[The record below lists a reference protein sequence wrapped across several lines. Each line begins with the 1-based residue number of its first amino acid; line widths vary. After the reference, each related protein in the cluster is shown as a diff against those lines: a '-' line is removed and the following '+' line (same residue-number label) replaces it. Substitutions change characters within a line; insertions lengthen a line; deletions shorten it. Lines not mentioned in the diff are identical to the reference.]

1 MPSDSKS
8 SRNQPTN
15 NWGGSLHWCVILHCT
30 DDKLPVTIY
39 NLLTLS
45 KYVKK
50 IQKHQHKQSESTTV
64 ILW

>member
-30 DDKLPVTIY
+30 DDKLPVMIY

-50 IQKHQHKQSESTTV
+50 IQKISA
-64 ILW
+64 